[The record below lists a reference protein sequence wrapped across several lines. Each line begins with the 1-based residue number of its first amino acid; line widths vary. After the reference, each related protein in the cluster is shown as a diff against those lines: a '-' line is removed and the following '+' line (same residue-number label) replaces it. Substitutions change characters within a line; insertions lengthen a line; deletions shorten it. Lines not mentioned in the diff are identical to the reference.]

1 MVAPYTGGM
10 LDLVCIDVD
19 GTLVGSNNE
28 VREDVWTALEEMR
41 AAGVKLV
48 LCSGRPAFGRAREYA
63 ERMQPQGWHVF
74 QNGASVVRVDSG
86 ESLSSEFPAAEL
98 RELLDAAER
107 SGELLEVYTDAAY
120 ASTLRD
126 EQAREHA
133 ELLGVPFP
141 PLWPAELEGT
151 PVRAQWLIRYEQ
163 LETVKAMT
171 PAGLDLHP
179 AGSPRMRETLFVS
192 MTAPGT
198 SKGSAIRQIAQTY
211 GIPLERC
218 MMVGDGEN
226 DLQALE
232 VVGHP
237 VAMGNAEHVV
247 KAAARYQVGHVD
259 EGGLLEALALARQL

>member
-1 MVAPYTGGM
+1 M
-10 LDLVCIDVD
+10 LALVCIDVD

-28 VREDVWTALEEMR
+28 VRDDVWTALEEAR
-41 AAGVKLV
+41 SAGIQLV

-63 ERMQPQGWHVF
+63 ERMQPDGWHVF
-74 QNGASVVRVDSG
+74 QNGASVVRVGTG

-98 RELLDAAER
+98 RELLAAAEQ
-107 SGELLEVYTDAAY
+107 SGELLEVYTDTAY

-126 EQAREHA
+126 TQAREHA

-141 PLWPAELEGT
+141 PLWPAELQGT

-163 LETVKAMT
+163 LPAVRAIT

-198 SKGSAIRQIAQTY
+198 SKGSAIRRIAESY
-211 GIPLERC
+211 DIPLERT
-218 MMVGDGEN
+218 MMIGDGEN
-226 DLQALE
+226 DLQAMG

-237 VAMGNAEHVV
+237 VAMGNAEDIV
-247 KAAARYQVGHVD
+247 KAAARYHVGHVD
-259 EGGLLEALALARQL
+259 AGGLLDALALACQL